1 MFYLTRGASV
11 NLRHLRE
18 RLIDSDFM
26 PADAACSLADVKE
39 MLNKR
44 FDSIDYAQAKQDVE
58 PFIHDIS
65 VLDVWSA
72 EFFKQIT
79 EELTAI

>member
-1 MFYLTRGASV
+1 M
-11 NLRHLRE
+11 N
-18 RLIDSDFM
+18 
-26 PADAACSLADVKE
+26 AAIKE